1 MIKYIYFIDFN
12 DNERFYLY
20 ILFIIIKNS
29 MSFEDLYI
37 YDNMIHEIFKSICI
51 IYDLLDFDEQ

>member
-1 MIKYIYFIDFN
+1 MIKYIYFVDSS
-12 DNERFYLY
+12 DDERFYLY

-37 YDNMIHEIFKSICI
+37 YDNIIYQDFKLTCI
-51 IYDLLDFDEQ
+51 IYDLFDFDE

>member
-1 MIKYIYFIDFN
+1 
-12 DNERFYLY
+12 
-20 ILFIIIKNS
+20 

-51 IYDLLDFDEQ
+51 TYDLLDFDEQWNYSLTKIEL